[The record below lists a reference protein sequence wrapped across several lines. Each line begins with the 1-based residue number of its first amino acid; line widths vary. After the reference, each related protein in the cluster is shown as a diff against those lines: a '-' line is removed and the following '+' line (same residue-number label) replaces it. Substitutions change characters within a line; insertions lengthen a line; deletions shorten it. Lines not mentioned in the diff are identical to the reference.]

1 MNMHPKK
8 ELHKHNIKKTR
19 HETSI
24 TAKYTKNSIWQKINM
39 SFCSITGSFHLMEEE
54 DNTNSDKNNTTASIH
69 DAIID
74 GTARAIN

>member
-1 MNMHPKK
+1 
-8 ELHKHNIKKTR
+8 
-19 HETSI
+19 
-24 TAKYTKNSIWQKINM
+24 
-39 SFCSITGSFHLMEEE
+39 MEEE